1 MTPHTQT
8 ADADESVE
16 TTHTTIEVR
25 DDVWR
30 QLRADAISSGEKLST
45 QLEIVLADYYGV
57 EF

>member
-1 MTPHTQT
+1 MTAHTQT
-8 ADADESVE
+8 VDEEVE

-30 QLRADAISSGEKLST
+30 QLRADAIASGEKLST

-57 EF
+57 ES